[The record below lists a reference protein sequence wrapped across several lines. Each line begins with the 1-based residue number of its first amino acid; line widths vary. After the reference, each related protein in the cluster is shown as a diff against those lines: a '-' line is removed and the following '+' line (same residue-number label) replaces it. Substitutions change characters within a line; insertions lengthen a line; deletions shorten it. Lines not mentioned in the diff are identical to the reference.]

1 MAEMT
6 GGQALA
12 QSLRLEGVEVIF
24 GLPGVQLDWAFDAL
38 YAEREHIRFIQCRH
52 EQASAYM
59 ADGYARTTGR
69 PGACL
74 VVPGP
79 GVLNAAAALSTAYA
93 CSSPV
98 LCVTGQ
104 IQSDL
109 IGRNRGVLHEIPD
122 QMRAMASVSKWQ
134 CLASEPAQI
143 PAAIHEAFRQMGTGR
158 ARPVEIEIPPDV
170 LAKKGEVRLAE
181 PEPFSRGTA
190 GDPDLIEAA
199 ARLLGEAE
207 RPLIFA
213 GGGVIGADACAELL
227 RLAEL
232 LEAPVAMSNNA
243 RGAISD
249 RNYLGQ
255 PPLAG
260 RQLLPDADVILAVG
274 TRLVQPATLWG
285 IKPEQKVIH
294 IDIDPEELGRN
305 HSPHLSIEADAKAAL
320 AELGKRAERHNRSR
334 PSRAGEL
341 TAVKAKILGQLNDVL
356 PQASLAAAIREEL
369 PDNGIVIC
377 GMTQVGYW
385 SRLAFPV
392 YEPRTFLTSGYQG
405 TLGFEFPTALGA
417 KVGALDRPVVAICGD
432 GGFMYNVQELST
444 MAQQGI
450 NAVAI
455 VFNDNAYGNVRR
467 TQRLQFD
474 GHIIGTDLHNPDF
487 AKLAELFGV
496 AGIRADG
503 PEELRTA
510 LRSALSNGHPTLIE
524 VPVEE
529 MPSPWT
535 L

>member
-6 GGQALA
+6 GGQALV
-12 QSLRLEGVEVIF
+12 QSLRVEGVEVIF

-38 YAEREHIRFIQCRH
+38 YDERDHIRFIQTRH
-52 EQASAYM
+52 EQAAAYM
-59 ADGYARTTGR
+59 ADGYARATGR
-69 PGACL
+69 PGTCL

-79 GVLNAAAALSTAYA
+79 GVLNTTAALSTAYA

-98 LCVTGQ
+98 LCLTGQ

-109 IGRNRGVLHEIPD
+109 IGKNRGVLHEIPE
-122 QMRAMASVSKWQ
+122 QLRVMASVTKWAR
-134 CLASEPAQI
+134 LAASPAEI
-143 PAAIHEAFRQMGTGR
+143 PGLIHEAFRQMATGR

-170 LAKKGEVRLAE
+170 LAAKGDVHLAE
-181 PEPFSRGTA
+181 PEPFTRGVA
-190 GDPDLIEAA
+190 GDPDLIEQA
-199 ARLLGEAE
+199 ARLLGEAV
-207 RPLIFA
+207 RPLICA
-213 GGGVIGADACAELL
+213 GGGIADAGASDALL
-227 RLAEL
+227 RLAEML
-232 LEAPVAMSNNA
+232 QAPVAMTNNG

-249 RNYLGQ
+249 RGYLAQ

-260 RQLLPDADVILAVG
+260 RQLVPEADVILAVG
-274 TRLVQPATLWG
+274 TRFVQPATQWG
-285 IKPEQKVIH
+285 IRPEQKVIH

-305 HSPHLSIEADAKAAL
+305 HASDVLIEADARPALAAL
-320 AELGKRAERHNRSR
+320 AQSVERYNHLRESR
-334 PSRAGEL
+334 EREL
-341 TAVKAKILGQLNDVL
+341 TGIKAKVLEQLNGIQ
-356 PQASLAAAIREEL
+356 PQAALAGAIRDEL
-369 PDNGIVIC
+369 PDDGIVIC

-417 KVGALDRPVVAICGD
+417 QVGCPNKKVVSIAGD

-467 TQRLQFD
+467 TQRVQFHD
-474 GHIIGTDLHNPDF
+474 KIIGSDLHNPDF
-487 AKLAELFGV
+487 VRLAETFGV
-496 AGIRADG
+496 EGRRAKDAA
-503 PEELRTA
+503 ELRLA
-510 LRSALSNGHPTLIE
+510 LREALGNSRPTLIE

-529 MPSPWT
+529 MPTPWT